1 MVAFERDTTNIP
13 LYAIDTMTSFVK
25 GNYTNRDMLQEALKT
40 GRAFEGGWRK
50 LENKLSVCLGVAGK
64 QQLSYSNVNIF
75 FIIARIHHLYLKHCW
90 DTSLSYMAACKI
102 ARLSSLCYVGILCD
116 CFSNGKI
123 DSQTLV
129 SGPGYL
135 FILQVLNQHIPVK
148 SSRIL
153 QIFEKIITALKFW
166 KAVSFS

>member
-1 MVAFERDTTNIP
+1 
-13 LYAIDTMTSFVK
+13 MTGYVK
-25 GNYTNRDMLQEALKT
+25 GNYTNGEMLQEALKT
-40 GRAFEGGWRK
+40 VRAFGGGLRK
-50 LENKLSVCLGVAGK
+50 LENKLSLCLGIAGK
-64 QQLSYSNVNIF
+64 QQLSSSNVNIF
-75 FIIARIHHLYLKHCW
+75 FIIARIHHLFLKYCW

-102 ARLSSLCYVGILCD
+102 ARLSSLCHVDILCD

-148 SSRIL
+148 SSRIFH
-153 QIFEKIITALKFW
+153 IFEKIITALQFW
-166 KAVSFS
+166 KAVLFF

>member
-13 LYAIDTMTSFVK
+13 LYAIDTMTSFIK
-25 GNYTNRDMLQEALKT
+25 GNYTNGDMLQEALKT

-64 QQLSYSNVNIF
+64 QLSYSNVNIF

-102 ARLSSLCYVGILCD
+102 ARLTSLCYVGILCD

-135 FILQVLNQHIPVK
+135 FILQVSNLPEYFRFLK
-148 SSRIL
+148 
-153 QIFEKIITALKFW
+153 KIITALKFW
-166 KAVSFS
+166 KAVLFS